1 MKKRVNKIGKG
12 WAIDIMLK
20 GMYITT
26 LRLPFYA
33 ADYIIDGEPA
43 FEQATIRDF
52 VLKKLPTL
60 KGEEFTIRF
69 N

>member
-20 GMYITT
+20 GRYITT
-26 LRLPFYA
+26 LRLPYYA

-43 FEQATIRDF
+43 C
-52 VLKKLPTL
+52 KHP
-60 KGEEFTIRF
+60 
-69 N
+69 

>member
-20 GMYITT
+20 GRYITT
-26 LRLPFYA
+26 LRLPYYA

-43 FEQATIRDF
+43 FEQATILDILPP
-52 VLKKLPTL
+52 LKREGFLDTSV
-60 KGEEFTIRF
+60 
-69 N
+69 